1 MSSNRDKNV
10 PSRMTRVPSPP
21 ADGVPAS
28 VARPVRL
35 SAAVWALGLT
45 SLFMDIS
52 SEMIHSLLP
61 VFLVVGLGTSAAYL
75 GVIEGVAEATAC
87 IVKIFSGALS
97 DYFGRRKPLA
107 LWGYGLA
114 ALTKPLFA
122 LASSAGMIFFAR
134 FVDRVGK
141 GIRGAPR
148 DALVAD
154 VTPPEQRGAA
164 FGLRQ
169 SLDTLGAFAGPVLA
183 MLLAAAFAGELRTVL
198 WIAVVPAFISV
209 VVLWVGV
216 REPPQQAQGKKRTVE
231 LRVRAMPRSFWIV
244 CAVASVFM
252 LSRFSE
258 AFLVLVGIHG
268 GLTPASTPLVLV
280 AMNLAYLL
288 SAYPVGKLADRMP
301 KQNLLVV
308 GCCVLAVANGVLAV
322 ASNPVVL
329 IVGALLWGL
338 HMGLTEGVFA
348 AMVANSAPRDLRGS
362 AFGIFNM
369 LRGLVLLGASVTAGL
384 LWDRIG
390 PQATFGFGSVLA
402 LLTMVAVW
410 LSRDYWQRAFVVA

>member
-1 MSSNRDKNV
+1 MGV
-10 PSRMTRVPSPP
+10 AAPVAPSR
-21 ADGVPAS
+21 
-28 VARPVRL
+28 L
-35 SAAVWALGLT
+35 SSAVWALGLT

-61 VFLVVGLGTSAAYL
+61 VFLVVGLGTSVAYL
-75 GVIEGVAEATAC
+75 GLIEGVAEATAC
-87 IVKIFSGALS
+87 IVKVFSGALS

-107 LWGYGLA
+107 LLGYGMA
-114 ALTKPLFA
+114 ALTKPLFPY
-122 LASSAGMIFFAR
+122 ASSAGMVFLAR
-134 FVDRVGK
+134 FIDRLGK

-169 SLDTLGAFAGPVLA
+169 SLDTVGAFAGPVLA
-183 MLLAAAFAGELRTVL
+183 ILLAAVFAGELRTVL
-198 WIAVVPAFISV
+198 WIAVLPAFISV
-209 VVLWVGV
+209 VILWVGV
-216 REPPQQAQGKKRTVE
+216 REPGGPMGQPKRQPVSQSEKTSVD

-258 AFLVLVGIHG
+258 AFLVLAGIRG
-268 GLTPASTPLVLV
+268 GLTPALTPLVLV

-288 SAYPVGKLADRMP
+288 SAYPVGRLSDRMP

-308 GCCVLAVANGVLAV
+308 GCGILALANGVLAL
-322 ASNPVVL
+322 ASSPVLL

-338 HMGLTEGVFA
+338 HMGFTEGVLA
-348 AMVANSAPRDLRGS
+348 AMVANSAPKDLRGS

-369 LRGLVLLGASVTAGL
+369 LRGLVLLVASVIAGL
-384 LWDRIG
+384 LWDKVG
-390 PQATFGFGSVLA
+390 PQATFGFASVLA
-402 LLTMVAVW
+402 VVTVFALW
-410 LSRDYWQRAFVVA
+410 LSRPYRQLAAP

>member
-1 MSSNRDKNV
+1 
-10 PSRMTRVPSPP
+10 
-21 ADGVPAS
+21 
-28 VARPVRL
+28 L
-35 SAAVWALGLT
+35 STAVWALGLT

-61 VFLVVGLGTSAAYL
+61 VVLVVGLGTSAAIL

-87 IVKIFSGALS
+87 IVKVFSGALS

-107 LWGYGLA
+107 LWGYGMA

-122 LASSAGMIFFAR
+122 LASSAGMVFFAR
-134 FVDRVGK
+134 FIDRIGK

-169 SLDTLGAFAGPVLA
+169 SLDTVGAFAGPVLA
-183 MLLAAAFAGELRTVL
+183 ILLAAVFAGQLRTVL
-198 WIAVVPAFISV
+198 WIAVVPAFVSV
-209 VVLWVGV
+209 IVLWVGV
-216 REPPQQAQGKKRTVE
+216 REPNHPDGGAKRRRVE
-231 LRVRAMPRSFWIV
+231 LRVGAMPRGFWIV
-244 CAVASVFM
+244 CAVASVFT

-258 AFLVLVGIHG
+258 AFLVLVGIPA
-268 GLTPASTPLVLV
+268 GLTPGLTPLVLV

-288 SAYPVGKLADRMP
+288 SAYPVGKLSDRMP
-301 KQNLLVV
+301 KQTLLVV
-308 GCCVLAVANGVLAV
+308 GCCILAVANGVLAL

-338 HMGLTEGVFA
+338 HMGFTEGVFA
-348 AMVANSAPRDLRGS
+348 AMVANSAPKDLRGS

-369 LRGLVLLGASVTAGL
+369 LRGVVLLAASVVAGL
-384 LWDRIG
+384 LWDHVG
-390 PQATFGFGSVLA
+390 PQATFGFGSALAILTVLA
-402 LLTMVAVW
+402 LW
-410 LSRDYWQRAFVVA
+410 SSRQYWQQTPAVA

>member
-1 MSSNRDKNV
+1 
-10 PSRMTRVPSPP
+10 MTDVPSP
-21 ADGVPAS
+21 AEGVAAS
-28 VARPVRL
+28 AVKQVRL
-35 SAAVWALGLT
+35 STAVWALGLT

-87 IVKIFSGALS
+87 IVKVFSGALS

-107 LWGYGLA
+107 LLGYGMA
-114 ALTKPLFA
+114 ALTKPLFP
-122 LASSAGMIFFAR
+122 LASSAGMVFLAR
-134 FVDRVGK
+134 FIDRLGK

-169 SLDTLGAFAGPVLA
+169 SLDTVGAFAGPVLA
-183 MLLAAAFAGELRTVL
+183 ILLAAAFAGALRTVL
-198 WIAVVPAFISV
+198 WIAVLPAFISV
-209 VVLWVGV
+209 VVLWIGV
-216 REPPQQAQGKKRTVE
+216 REPAQQAHVKKRSVD
-231 LRVRAMPRSFWIV
+231 LRVRAMPQSFWIV

-258 AFLVLVGIHG
+258 AFLVLAGTHA
-268 GLTPASTPLVLV
+268 GLTLALTPLALV

-288 SAYPVGKLADRMP
+288 SAYPVGKLSDRMP
-301 KQNLLVV
+301 KQYLLVV
-308 GCCVLAVANGVLAV
+308 GCGVLAMANGVLAL
-322 ASNPVVL
+322 ASNPVLL
-329 IVGALLWGL
+329 IAGALLWGL
-338 HMGLTEGVFA
+338 HMGFTEGVFA
-348 AMVANSAPRDLRGS
+348 AMVANSAPKDLRGS
-362 AFGIFNM
+362 AFGIFNL
-369 LRGLVLLGASVTAGL
+369 LRGLVLLAASVIAGL
-384 LWDRIG
+384 LWDQVG

-402 LLTMVAVW
+402 LLTVVALW
-410 LSRDYWQRAFVVA
+410 LSRHYWRRASAVV

>member
-1 MSSNRDKNV
+1 MPNLPIR
-10 PSRMTRVPSPP
+10 P
-21 ADGVPAS
+21 ADGVAAS
-28 VARPVRL
+28 ALKPVRL
-35 SAAVWALGLT
+35 STAVWALGLT

-75 GVIEGVAEATAC
+75 GLIEGVAEATAC
-87 IVKIFSGALS
+87 IVKVFSGALS

-107 LWGYGLA
+107 LLGYGMA
-114 ALTKPLFA
+114 ALTKPLFP
-122 LASSAGMIFFAR
+122 LASSAGMVFLAR
-134 FVDRVGK
+134 FIDRLGK

-169 SLDTLGAFAGPVLA
+169 SLDTVGAFAGPVFA
-183 MLLAAAFAGELRTVL
+183 ILLAAAFSGALRTVM
-198 WIAVVPAFISV
+198 WIAVLPAFISV

-216 REPPQQAQGKKRTVE
+216 REPAQQGQRKKRSVD
-231 LRVRAMPRSFWIV
+231 LRVRSMPRSFWIV

-268 GLTPASTPLVLV
+268 GLTPALTPLVLV

-288 SAYPVGKLADRMP
+288 SAYPVGKLSDRMP

-308 GCCVLAVANGVLAV
+308 GCGVLAVANGVLAI
-322 ASNPVVL
+322 ASNPVLL

-338 HMGLTEGVFA
+338 HMGLTEGIFA
-348 AMVANSAPRDLRGS
+348 AMVANSAPKDLRGS

-369 LRGLVLLGASVTAGL
+369 LRGLVLLVASVIAGL
-384 LWDRIG
+384 LWDQVG
-390 PQATFGFGSVLA
+390 PQATFGFASVLA
-402 LLTMVAVW
+402 IITVVAVW
-410 LSRDYWQRAFVVA
+410 LSRHYWQRAAAVA

>member
-1 MSSNRDKNV
+1 MTDV
-10 PSRMTRVPSPP
+10 PIPP
-21 ADGVPAS
+21 ADGVAAS
-28 VARPVRL
+28 PVKQVRL
-35 SAAVWALGLT
+35 STTVWALGLT

-52 SEMIHSLLP
+52 SETIHSVLP

-87 IVKIFSGALS
+87 IVKVFSGALS

-107 LWGYGLA
+107 LLGYGMA
-114 ALTKPLFA
+114 ALTKPLFP
-122 LASSAGMIFFAR
+122 LASSAGMVFLAR
-134 FVDRVGK
+134 FIDRVGK

-169 SLDTLGAFAGPVLA
+169 SLDTVGAFAGPVLA
-183 MLLAAAFAGELRTVL
+183 MLLIAAFEGALRTVL
-198 WIAVVPAFISV
+198 WIAVLPAFISV

-216 REPPQQAQGKKRTVE
+216 REPSHQAHAKTRSVD
-231 LRVRAMPRSFWIV
+231 LRVRAMPQSFWIV

-258 AFLVLVGIHG
+258 AFLVLVGIRA
-268 GLTPASTPLVLV
+268 GLTPALTPLALV

-288 SAYPVGKLADRMP
+288 SAYPVGKLSDRMP
-301 KQNLLVV
+301 KQYLLVV
-308 GCCVLAVANGVLAV
+308 GCGILAVANGVLAL
-322 ASNPVVL
+322 ALNPVLL

-338 HMGLTEGVFA
+338 HMGLTEGIFA
-348 AMVANSAPRDLRGS
+348 AMVANSAPKDLRGS
-362 AFGIFNM
+362 AFGIFNL
-369 LRGLVLLGASVTAGL
+369 LRGLVLLAASVIAGV
-384 LWDRIG
+384 LWDLVG
-390 PQATFGFGSVLA
+390 PLATFGFASVLA
-402 LLTMVAVW
+402 LLTVVALW
-410 LSRDYWQRAFVVA
+410 LSRRYWQRVSAVA

>member
-1 MSSNRDKNV
+1 LNNIKQDLPDMPDV
-10 PSRMTRVPSPP
+10 PIPP
-21 ADGVPAS
+21 ADGIAAPA
-28 VARPVRL
+28 VAPARL
-35 SAAVWALGLT
+35 STAVWALGLT

-61 VFLVVGLGTSAAYL
+61 VFLVVGLGTSVAYL
-75 GVIEGVAEATAC
+75 GVIEGVAEATAS
-87 IVKIFSGALS
+87 VAKVFSGALS

-107 LWGYGLA
+107 LWGYGMA
-114 ALTKPLFA
+114 ALTKPLFP
-122 LASSAGMIFFAR
+122 LASSAGLVFFAR
-134 FVDRVGK
+134 FIDRIGK

-169 SLDTLGAFAGPVLA
+169 SLDTVGAFAGPVLA
-183 MLLAAAFAGELRTVL
+183 ILLAAAFASDLRTVL
-198 WIAVVPAFISV
+198 WIAVLPAFISV

-216 REPPQQAQGKKRTVE
+216 REPKRQAHSKNRSVD
-231 LRVRAMPRSFWIV
+231 LRVRAMPRSFWII

-268 GLTPASTPLVLV
+268 GLTPALTPLVLV

-288 SAYPVGKLADRMP
+288 SAYPVGKLSDRMS
-301 KQNLLVV
+301 KQILLVV
-308 GCCVLAVANGVLAV
+308 GCGVLALANGVLAL

-338 HMGLTEGVFA
+338 HMGFTEGVFA

-369 LRGLVLLGASVTAGL
+369 LRGLVLLAASVIAGF
-384 LWDRIG
+384 LWDQLG
-390 PQATFGFGSVLA
+390 PQATFGFGGVLA
-402 LLTMVAVW
+402 VLTIVALW
-410 LSRDYWQRAFVVA
+410 LSRPYWHQASAGTPA